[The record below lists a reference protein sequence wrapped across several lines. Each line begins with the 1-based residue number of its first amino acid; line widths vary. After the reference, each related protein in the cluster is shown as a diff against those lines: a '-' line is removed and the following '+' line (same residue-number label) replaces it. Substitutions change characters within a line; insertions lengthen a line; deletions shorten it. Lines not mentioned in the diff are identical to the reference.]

1 MLETSASHM
10 TALVHILC
18 VRSTVAFSH
27 TWCTARPNPPAGG
40 GAQKEEKGRAHK
52 AMGQSRAAAAG
63 RQQRQQG
70 DGQAGRLRI
79 GALPDRLGC
88 GECLTLSSLNGFSK
102 RVCTVGTSVYAG
114 MLSSVNCKFL
124 TDSCASR
131 CLYAPTHLRASS
143 SESVGF
149 SSNGFIDGLIDTPG
163 LAVGIAPPLTLH
175 KSFVSSVLE

>member
-70 DGQAGRLRI
+70 DGQAGEAAYRCTARPI
-79 GALPDRLGC
+79 GLWGVFD
-88 GECLTLSSLNGFSK
+88 
-102 RVCTVGTSVYAG
+102 TVIFKWLQQESVYCRDICVCWHAF
-114 MLSSVNCKFL
+114 LSEL
-124 TDSCASR
+124 Q
-131 CLYAPTHLRASS
+131 
-143 SESVGF
+143 
-149 SSNGFIDGLIDTPG
+149 
-163 LAVGIAPPLTLH
+163 
-175 KSFVSSVLE
+175 VSD